1 MKLETFFKSKMV
13 EFVKAINTN
22 KYTEYTSSFL
32 LGFGFKLNYFKNVFS
47 VTKTRLANAI
57 ALLA

>member
-1 MKLETFFKSKMV
+1 MV

-57 ALLA
+57 ALLAW